1 MPNAVVLVHGAQHGS
16 WCWERVVPLLEE
28 RGLDV
33 ATLDL
38 PTTGP
43 PGDERPGLADDVA
56 AVRVVLD
63 DTPGQKLLVGH
74 SYGGTVVTAA
84 AAGRADVAR
93 LIYLCAAMLDV
104 GESGAS
110 VFASAGIDASWLV
123 LRDGLMWP
131 NLDVSGELFLG
142 DCDPATQRAAVERLR
157 PMSLVPHGEPVPEA
171 AWHSIPSTYVV
182 CTLDKAIPVQVQ
194 RTVFAPRAQEVL
206 ELEASHSP
214 FYSQPRAVA
223 ELLAARA
230 LG

>member
-56 AVRVVLD
+56 AVRAVLD
-63 DTPGQKLLVGH
+63 DTLGQKLLVGH

>member
-1 MPNAVVLVHGAQHGS
+1 
-16 WCWERVVPLLEE
+16 
-28 RGLDV
+28 
-33 ATLDL
+33 
-38 PTTGP
+38 
-43 PGDERPGLADDVA
+43 VA